1 MSTAGSENFLRWIRA
16 DLPLSMIPTQGLRSV
31 VPLVIG
37 LAVGGLGVGL
47 FQHSTP
53 GMAGTPEAQIQ
64 HLETELQQARTRIA
78 ALEETRPRSSR
89 TPAQTAYDRGR
100 DIAQRL
106 REGRTVSSDDLFR
119 AAQPLLR
126 DMAPLFERIADQKSK
141 QQADSLIGEL
151 ARKYDLN
158 PNQQESLQK
167 WFSEKSRADRKK
179 WNDLISSDDT
189 TYLQWVKSM
198 RNDRTDEGLDPVMEE
213 LLKGPQLEAFKAERL
228 EERSQRVQQ
237 YADMQVQRINNLVQL
252 DPAQTDQLFGI
263 MAQSSPDY
271 DASIRLEGATGEI
284 APANLH
290 PRDALKS
297 VLRPDQLAKYEEAR
311 QRRLMEAAQE
321 MNKLG
326 VELPADWDDFEF
338 GP

>member
-1 MSTAGSENFLRWIRA
+1 
-16 DLPLSMIPTQGLRSV
+16 MIPTQSLRSV
-31 VPLVIG
+31 LPLVIG
-37 LAVGGLGVGL
+37 LAVGGMGVGL
-47 FQHSTP
+47 FQQSKP
-53 GMAGTPEAQIQ
+53 GMAGSPEAQIQ
-64 HLETELQQARTRIA
+64 QLEYELQQARTRIA

-89 TPAQTAYDRGR
+89 SPAQTAYDRGR

-106 REGRTVSSDDLFR
+106 REGRPVSSEDLFR

-126 DMAPLFERIADQKSK
+126 DMSPLFERIAEQKFQ

-158 PNQQESLQK
+158 PNQQETLQK

-189 TYLQWVKSM
+189 TYRQLVKSM
-198 RNDRTDEGLDPVMEE
+198 RSDRTDEGLDPVMEG

-228 EERSQRVQQ
+228 EERAQRVQQ
-237 YADMQVQRINNLVQL
+237 YADMQVQRINSIVQL
-252 DPAQTDQLFGI
+252 DPAQTDRLFGI

-271 DASIRLEGATGEI
+271 DSSIRLEGVTGEI

-297 VLRPDQLAKYEEAR
+297 VLRPDQLTEYEADRERRFLEASK
-311 QRRLMEAAQE
+311 E

-326 VELPADWDDFEF
+326 VQLPSDWDEFEF

>member
-1 MSTAGSENFLRWIRA
+1 
-16 DLPLSMIPTQGLRSV
+16 MIPTQSLRTAL
-31 VPLVIG
+31 PLVIG

-47 FQHSTP
+47 FQHSRP
-53 GMAGTPEAQIQ
+53 GEAGSPEKQIQ
-64 HLETELQQARTRIA
+64 HLESELQQARTRIA
-78 ALEETRPRSSR
+78 SLEETRPRAARS
-89 TPAQTAYDRGR
+89 PAQTAYDRGR
-100 DIAQRL
+100 EIAQRL

-126 DMAPLFERIADQKSK
+126 DLSPLFERIAEQKFK

-158 PNQQESLQK
+158 PNQQDTLQK

-189 TYLQWVKSM
+189 TYLQLVKSM
-198 RNDRTDEGLDPVMEE
+198 RNDRTDEGMDPVMEG
-213 LLKGPQLEAFKAERL
+213 LLQGPQLEAFKAERL
-228 EERSQRVQQ
+228 EERAQRVQQ
-237 YADMQVQRINNLVQL
+237 FADMQVQRINNIVRL
-252 DPAQTDQLFGI
+252 DPAQTDRLFGI

-271 DASIRLEGATGEI
+271 DASIRLEGSTGEI
-284 APANLH
+284 APANMH

-297 VLRPDQLAKYEEAR
+297 VLRPDQLAIYEEDR
-311 QRRLMEAAQE
+311 QRRSAEVLRE
-321 MNKLG
+321 MNELG
-326 VELPADWDDFEF
+326 VQLPADWDELEF

>member
-1 MSTAGSENFLRWIRA
+1 M
-16 DLPLSMIPTQGLRSV
+16 
-31 VPLVIG
+31 IG

-47 FQHSTP
+47 FQHSRP
-53 GMAGTPEAQIQ
+53 GEAGSLEKQIQ
-64 HLETELQQARTRIA
+64 HLESELQQARTRIA
-78 ALEETRPRSSR
+78 ALEETRPRAARS
-89 TPAQTAYDRGR
+89 PAQTAYDRGR
-100 DIAQRL
+100 AIAQRL
-106 REGRTVSSDDLFR
+106 RDGIPVSSDDLFR

-126 DMAPLFERIADQKSK
+126 DMSPLFERIAEQKFK

-158 PNQQESLQK
+158 PNQQDTLQK

-189 TYLQWVKSM
+189 TYLQLVKSM
-198 RNDRTDEGLDPVMEE
+198 RNDRTDEGMDPVMEG

-228 EERSQRVQQ
+228 EERAQRVQQ
-237 YADMQVQRINNLVQL
+237 FADMQVQRINNIVRL
-252 DPAQTDQLFGI
+252 DPAQTDRLFGI

-284 APANLH
+284 APANMH

-297 VLRPDQLAKYEEAR
+297 VLRPDQLAIYEEDR
-311 QRRLMEAAQE
+311 QRRSAEVLRE
-321 MNKLG
+321 MNELG
-326 VELPADWDDFEF
+326 VQLPADWDELEF
-338 GP
+338 AP

>member
-1 MSTAGSENFLRWIRA
+1 
-16 DLPLSMIPTQGLRSV
+16 MIPTQSLRTAL
-31 VPLVIG
+31 PLVIG

-47 FQHSTP
+47 FQHSRP
-53 GMAGTPEAQIQ
+53 GEAGSPEKQIQ
-64 HLETELQQARTRIA
+64 HLESELQQARTRIA
-78 ALEETRPRSSR
+78 ALEETRPRAARS
-89 TPAQTAYDRGR
+89 PAQTAYDRGR
-100 DIAQRL
+100 EIAQRL

-126 DMAPLFERIADQKSK
+126 DLSPLFERIAEQKFK

-158 PNQQESLQK
+158 PNQQDTLQK

-189 TYLQWVKSM
+189 TYLQLVKSM
-198 RNDRTDEGLDPVMEE
+198 RNDRTDEGMDPVMEG
-213 LLKGPQLEAFKAERL
+213 LLQGPQLEAFKAERL
-228 EERSQRVQQ
+228 EERAQRVQQ
-237 YADMQVQRINNLVQL
+237 FADMQVQRINNIVRL
-252 DPAQTDQLFGI
+252 DPAQTDRLFGI

-271 DASIRLEGATGEI
+271 DASIRLEGTTGEI

-297 VLRPDQLAKYEEAR
+297 VLRPDQLAEYEADRERRFQEASK
-311 QRRLMEAAQE
+311 E

-326 VELPADWDDFEF
+326 VQLPSDWDEFEF

>member
-1 MSTAGSENFLRWIRA
+1 
-16 DLPLSMIPTQGLRSV
+16 MIPTQSLRTAL
-31 VPLVIG
+31 PLVIG

-47 FQHSTP
+47 FQHSRP
-53 GMAGTPEAQIQ
+53 GEEGSPEKQIQ
-64 HLETELQQARTRIA
+64 HLESELQQARTRIA
-78 ALEETRPRSSR
+78 ALEETRPRAARS
-89 TPAQTAYDRGR
+89 PAQTAYDRGR
-100 DIAQRL
+100 EIAQRL

-126 DMAPLFERIADQKSK
+126 DLSPLFERIAEQKFK

-158 PNQQESLQK
+158 PNQQDTLQK

-189 TYLQWVKSM
+189 TYLQLVKSM
-198 RNDRTDEGLDPVMEE
+198 RNDRTDEGMDPVMEG
-213 LLKGPQLEAFKAERL
+213 LLQGPQLEAFKAERL
-228 EERSQRVQQ
+228 EERAQRVQQ
-237 YADMQVQRINNLVQL
+237 FADRQVQRINNIVRL
-252 DPAQTDQLFGI
+252 DPAQTDRLFGI

-271 DASIRLEGATGEI
+271 DASIRLEGSTGEI
-284 APANLH
+284 APANMH

-297 VLRPDQLAKYEEAR
+297 VLRPDQLAIYEEDR
-311 QRRLMEAAQE
+311 QRRSAEVLRE
-321 MNKLG
+321 MNELG
-326 VELPADWDDFEF
+326 VQLPADWDEFEF

>member
-1 MSTAGSENFLRWIRA
+1 
-16 DLPLSMIPTQGLRSV
+16 MIPNQSLRTV
-31 VPLVIG
+31 LPLVIG
-37 LAVGGLGVGL
+37 LAVGGMAVGL
-47 FQHSTP
+47 FQQSKP
-53 GMAGTPEAQIQ
+53 GMAGSPEAQIQ
-64 HLETELQQARTRIA
+64 QLESELQQARIRIA

-89 TPAQTAYDRGR
+89 SPAQTAYDRGR
-100 DIAQRL
+100 EIAQRL
-106 REGRTVSSDDLFR
+106 REGRPVSSDDLFR

-126 DMAPLFERIADQKSK
+126 DLSPLFERIAEQNFK

-158 PNQQESLQK
+158 PNQQETLQK

-189 TYLQWVKSM
+189 TYLQLVKSM
-198 RNDRTDEGLDPVMEE
+198 RNDRTDEGLDPVMEG

-228 EERSQRVQQ
+228 EERAQRVQQ
-237 YADMQVQRINNLVQL
+237 YADRQVQRINNIVRL
-252 DPAQTDQLFGI
+252 DPAQTDRLFGI

-271 DASIRLEGATGEI
+271 DASIRLEGVTGEI
-284 APANLH
+284 TPANLH

-297 VLRPDQLAKYEEAR
+297 VLRPDQLAEYEADRERRFLEASK
-311 QRRLMEAAQE
+311 E

-326 VELPADWDDFEF
+326 VQLPSDWDEFEF

>member
-1 MSTAGSENFLRWIRA
+1 
-16 DLPLSMIPTQGLRSV
+16 MIPTQSFRSV

-89 TPAQTAYDRGR
+89 SPAQTAYDRGR
-100 DIAQRL
+100 EIAQRL

-189 TYLQWVKSM
+189 TYMQWVKSM

-213 LLKGPQLEAFKAERL
+213 LLKGPQLEAFKPSVWRKGLSESSSTPTCRCNEL
-228 EERSQRVQQ
+228 TTSFNSTRRK
-237 YADMQVQRINNLVQL
+237 RINSSASWPSRLR
-252 DPAQTDQLFGI
+252 I
-263 MAQSSPDY
+263 MTRPSDSRGRPVRSHPPT
-271 DASIRLEGATGEI
+271 SIRAMLLSQCCGRINWLNT
-284 APANLH
+284 
-290 PRDALKS
+290 
-297 VLRPDQLAKYEEAR
+297 
-311 QRRLMEAAQE
+311 RRLA
-321 MNKLG
+321 N
-326 VELPADWDDFEF
+326 DDSWK
-338 GP
+338 PRKR

>member
-1 MSTAGSENFLRWIRA
+1 
-16 DLPLSMIPTQGLRSV
+16 MIPTQSFRSV

-53 GMAGTPEAQIQ
+53 GEAGSPEKQIQ
-64 HLETELQQARTRIA
+64 HLESELQQARTRIA

-100 DIAQRL
+100 AIAQRL
-106 REGRTVSSDDLFR
+106 REGIPVSSDDLFR

-126 DMAPLFERIADQKSK
+126 DMAPLLERIADQEFK
-141 QQADSLIGEL
+141 QRADSLIGEL
-151 ARKYDLN
+151 ARKYDLK
-158 PNQQESLQK
+158 PRQQETLQQ
-167 WFSEKSRADRKK
+167 WFSEKSRTDRKK

-189 TYLQWVKSM
+189 TYMQWVKSM

-271 DASIRLEGATGEI
+271 DASIRLI
-284 APANLH
+284 CYCCYQ
-290 PRDALKS
+290 S
-297 VLRPDQLAKYEEAR
+297 C
-311 QRRLMEAAQE
+311 
-321 MNKLG
+321 
-326 VELPADWDDFEF
+326 
-338 GP
+338 

>member
-1 MSTAGSENFLRWIRA
+1 
-16 DLPLSMIPTQGLRSV
+16 MIPTQSLRSV
-31 VPLVIG
+31 LPLVIG
-37 LAVGGLGVGL
+37 LAVGGIAVGL
-47 FQHSTP
+47 FQQSKP
-53 GMAGTPEAQIQ
+53 GMTGSPEAQIQ
-64 HLETELQQARTRIA
+64 QLESELQQARIRIA

-89 TPAQTAYDRGR
+89 SPAQTAYDRGR
-100 DIAQRL
+100 EIAQRL

-126 DMAPLFERIADQKSK
+126 DLSPLFERIAEQKFK

-158 PNQQESLQK
+158 PNQQDTLQK

-189 TYLQWVKSM
+189 TYLQLVKSM
-198 RNDRTDEGLDPVMEE
+198 RNDRTDEGMDPVMEG
-213 LLKGPQLEAFKAERL
+213 LLQGPQLEAFKAERL
-228 EERSQRVQQ
+228 EERAQRVQQ
-237 YADMQVQRINNLVQL
+237 FADRQVQRINNIVRL
-252 DPAQTDQLFGI
+252 DPAQTDRLFGI

-271 DASIRLEGATGEI
+271 DASIRLEGSTGEI
-284 APANLH
+284 APANMH

-297 VLRPDQLAKYEEAR
+297 VLRPDQLAIYEEDR
-311 QRRLMEAAQE
+311 QRRSAEVLRE
-321 MNKLG
+321 MNELG
-326 VELPADWDDFEF
+326 VQLPADWDELEF

>member
-1 MSTAGSENFLRWIRA
+1 
-16 DLPLSMIPTQGLRSV
+16 
-31 VPLVIG
+31 LVIG

-47 FQHSTP
+47 FQHSRP
-53 GMAGTPEAQIQ
+53 GEAGSPEKQIQ
-64 HLETELQQARTRIA
+64 HLESELQQARTRIA
-78 ALEETRPRSSR
+78 ALEETRPRAARS
-89 TPAQTAYDRGR
+89 PAQPAYDRGR
-100 DIAQRL
+100 EIAQRL

-126 DMAPLFERIADQKSK
+126 DLSPLFERIAEQKFK

-158 PNQQESLQK
+158 PNQQDTLQK

-189 TYLQWVKSM
+189 TYLQLVKSM
-198 RNDRTDEGLDPVMEE
+198 RNDRTDEGMDPVMEG
-213 LLKGPQLEAFKAERL
+213 LLQGPQLEAFKAERL
-228 EERSQRVQQ
+228 EERAQRVQQ
-237 YADMQVQRINNLVQL
+237 FADMQVQRINNIVRL
-252 DPAQTDQLFGI
+252 DPAQTDRLFGI

-271 DASIRLEGATGEI
+271 DASIRLEGSTGEI
-284 APANLH
+284 APANMH

-297 VLRPDQLAKYEEAR
+297 VLRPDQLAIYEEDR
-311 QRRLMEAAQE
+311 QRRSAEVLRE
-321 MNKLG
+321 MNELG
-326 VELPADWDDFEF
+326 VQLPADWDELEF

>member
-1 MSTAGSENFLRWIRA
+1 M
-16 DLPLSMIPTQGLRSV
+16 
-31 VPLVIG
+31 IG

-47 FQHSTP
+47 FQHSRP
-53 GMAGTPEAQIQ
+53 GEAGSPEKQIQ
-64 HLETELQQARTRIA
+64 HLESELQQARTRIA
-78 ALEETRPRSSR
+78 ALEETRPRAARS
-89 TPAQTAYDRGR
+89 PAQTAYDRGR
-100 DIAQRL
+100 AIAQRL
-106 REGRTVSSDDLFR
+106 REGIPVSSDDLFR

-126 DMAPLFERIADQKSK
+126 DMSPLLERIVGQKFKRQS
-141 QQADSLIGEL
+141 DSLMGEL

-158 PNQQESLQK
+158 PNQQETLQK

-189 TYLQWVKSM
+189 TYLQLVKSM
-198 RNDRTDEGLDPVMEE
+198 RNDRTDEGLDPVMEG

-228 EERSQRVQQ
+228 EERAQRVQQ
-237 YADMQVQRINNLVQL
+237 YADMQVQRINNIVQL
-252 DPAQTDQLFGI
+252 DPAQTDRLFGI

-271 DASIRLEGATGEI
+271 DASIRLEGTTGEI

-290 PRDALKS
+290 PRDALRT
-297 VLRPDQLAKYEEAR
+297 VLRPDQLAEYEADRERRFLEASK
-311 QRRLMEAAQE
+311 E

-326 VELPADWDDFEF
+326 VQLPSDWDEFEF